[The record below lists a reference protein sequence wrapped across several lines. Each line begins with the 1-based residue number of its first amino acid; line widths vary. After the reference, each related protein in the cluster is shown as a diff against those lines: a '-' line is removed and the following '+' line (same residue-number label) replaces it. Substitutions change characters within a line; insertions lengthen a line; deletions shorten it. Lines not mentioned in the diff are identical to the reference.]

1 MEQFLIEIP
10 HEEQNCLGLIRL
22 LRVQGNLTKFEWGCQ
37 SGVHTGWGVITTDKA
52 ADARLVVP
60 RLMRRKARVVRVA
73 RFDATTIAQVRKNE
87 PALPNPAML
96 HMYKAFPCWW

>member
-1 MEQFLIEIP
+1 M
-10 HEEQNCLGLIRL
+10 
-22 LRVQGNLTKFEWGCQ
+22 
-37 SGVHTGWGVITTDKA
+37 DKE

-96 HMYKAFPCWW
+96 HMYKAFP